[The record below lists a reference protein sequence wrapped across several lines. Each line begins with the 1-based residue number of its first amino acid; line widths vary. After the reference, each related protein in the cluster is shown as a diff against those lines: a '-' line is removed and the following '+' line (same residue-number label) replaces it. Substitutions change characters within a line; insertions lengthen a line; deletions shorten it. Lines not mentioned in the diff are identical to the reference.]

1 MNIFSSPPLKAVYL
15 TKSFCLMTFIENDCA
30 PSLCACLETWY
41 IQKIKNFSSPPRDKD
56 CSMYK
61 AVRIVT
67 FLWSCFLQDREHH
80 GAESSN
86 VIVQLVFMLFR
97 RGVVLKLGRFS
108 SCLRF
113 HSLKYCFTTEI
124 LFVVVVVC
132 LSSVLTSIYPQGGS
146 KQCLSHSLESPLQ
159 DLRLGSERT
168 SDIGI

>member
-1 MNIFSSPPLKAVYL
+1 
-15 TKSFCLMTFIENDCA
+15 
-30 PSLCACLETWY
+30 
-41 IQKIKNFSSPPRDKD
+41 
-56 CSMYK
+56 MYK

-124 LFVVVVVC
+124 LFFC
-132 LSSVLTSIYPQGGS
+132 CCCCLPEFGADKHLSSRR
-146 KQCLSHSLESPLQ
+146 E
-159 DLRLGSERT
+159 
-168 SDIGI
+168 